1 MDQDY
6 KQCSI
11 DLVSSVINLAY
22 LEPDTAKELLVFN
35 IDYLHS
41 MQTTLKEPTSI
52 RRDHDPEHY
61 AFSYDLY
68 GKGPDR
74 EDDSN
79 G

>member
-1 MDQDY
+1 MLDRLGQLSHQFGLPRAGHGQGIVGLQYRLSSLDADY
-6 KQCSI
+6 
-11 DLVSSVINLAY
+11 
-22 LEPDTAKELLVFN
+22 AK
-35 IDYLHS
+35 
-41 MQTTLKEPTSI
+41 KPTSI

-68 GKGPDR
+68 GKGPDK